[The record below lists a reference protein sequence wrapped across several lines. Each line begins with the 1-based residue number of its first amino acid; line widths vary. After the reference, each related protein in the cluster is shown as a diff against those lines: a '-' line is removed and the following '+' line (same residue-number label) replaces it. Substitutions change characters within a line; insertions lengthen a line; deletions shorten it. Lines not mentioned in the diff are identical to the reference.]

1 MGRFLFTIEDT
12 FAIRERGTIL
22 APGIPLSKEDRW
34 HIGDSL
40 VLRRPDGS
48 MTETLIRGM
57 HILHAEP
64 NSHLVV
70 LVSVAKDEVAVG
82 TEVWSK

>member
-1 MGRFLFTIEDT
+1 MGRLLFTVEDT

-22 APGIPLSKEDRW
+22 VPGIPLGEDDRW
-34 HIGDSL
+34 HIGDAL

-48 MTETLIRGM
+48 VIETTIRGVDI
-57 HILHAEP
+57 HSRRPISDLP
-64 NSHLVV
+64 V
-70 LVSVAKDEVAVG
+70 LVPAAEEEIPVG